1 LDVYF
6 SDWLQPIS
14 APSHFVAVRLAANGN
29 NLHRRR
35 RPQHSDAVAV
45 CTAPAGRG
53 PRITRQ
59 HGPGRG
65 TLRLCPGW
73 SCTSS
78 ARLLRTLRRCLA
90 AAAIALPLAVHS
102 APAAPAAAGQDN
114 TAAAQP
120 APHALKAWTEGALP
134 AFALP
139 DLQNRTRLLQDFAGK
154 TVLVHFFATWCEP
167 CVREIESLQT
177 LAAATRG
184 QPLAIV
190 AVDVAEVDL
199 RVRAFFDKH
208 RADFPVL
215 LDRDRAVAKAWQVS
229 MLPTTF
235 VLDAGLVPRLFVEGD
250 LDWTQPAVRSALD
263 SLSPAGA
270 RNNAAHHSK
279 INPTEETA
287 Q

>member
-1 LDVYF
+1 
-6 SDWLQPIS
+6 
-14 APSHFVAVRLAANGN
+14 
-29 NLHRRR
+29 LHRRR
-35 RPQHSDAVAV
+35 RPQHSEAVAV

-53 PRITRQ
+53 PRIAR
-59 HGPGRG
+59 HHDPERS
-65 TLRLCPGW
+65 TLRLCPGLRH
-73 SCTSS
+73 TSS
-78 ARLLRTLRRCLA
+78 ARLVCILKRGLA
-90 AAAIALPLAVHS
+90 AAAIALPLAAHS
-102 APAAPAAAGQDN
+102 ASAAPAAAGQDH
-114 TAAAQP
+114 TEAAQP

-139 DLQNRTRLLQDFAGK
+139 DLQNQTRLLQDFAGK

-167 CVREIESLQT
+167 CVREIGSLQT
-177 LAAATRG
+177 LAAAAHG

-208 RADFPVL
+208 RADFSVL

-250 LDWTQPAVRSALD
+250 LDWMQPAVRSALD
-263 SLSPAGA
+263 SLSPAGT
-270 RNNAAHHSK
+270 RDNAANHSK
-279 INPTEETA
+279 INPTEETVR
-287 Q
+287 

>member
-1 LDVYF
+1 M
-6 SDWLQPIS
+6 
-14 APSHFVAVRLAANGN
+14 
-29 NLHRRR
+29 
-35 RPQHSDAVAV
+35 
-45 CTAPAGRG
+45 
-53 PRITRQ
+53 
-59 HGPGRG
+59 
-65 TLRLCPGW
+65 LRLCPGVRRA
-73 SCTSS
+73 SS
-78 ARLLRTLRRCLA
+78 ARPVRPLRRCLA

-102 APAAPAAAGQDN
+102 ASAAPAAAGQDD

-120 APHALKAWTEGALP
+120 APHPLKAWTEGALP

-139 DLQNRTRLLQDFAGK
+139 DLQNRTRALQDFAGK

-250 LDWTQPAVRSALD
+250 LDWMQPAVRSALD

-270 RNNAAHHSK
+270 RNNAANHSK
-279 INPTEETA
+279 NNPTEETVR
-287 Q
+287 